1 MDEYAVVR
9 ERMVREQLES
19 RDVRDARVLE
29 AMRSVPR
36 HEFVPQESRNLA
48 YADAPLPIGDGQT
61 ISQPY
66 IVAFMTELLEVQAA
80 DRILEVGTGSGYQAA
95 VLSLLA
101 GEVYTL
107 ERISRL
113 ASESRARLARL
124 GFHNVQVIE
133 SDGSCGYPDQ
143 APFDG
148 IIVTAAAPKAPTP
161 LKGQLADGGRMVV
174 PVGSREG
181 QVLER
186 WTRRGDRLEEE
197 RIAPVAFVPL
207 VGEHGWP
214 PDREVETK
222 KWRWF

>member
-9 ERMVREQLES
+9 ERMVREQLEM
-19 RDVRDARVLE
+19 RDVCDSRVLE
-29 AMRSVPR
+29 AMRTVPR
-36 HEFVPQESRNLA
+36 HEFVPEDSRNLA

-66 IVAFMTELLEVQAA
+66 IVAFMTELLDIQAT
-80 DRILEVGTGSGYQAA
+80 DRLLEVGTGSGYQAA
-95 VLSLLA
+95 VLSVLA

-107 ERISRL
+107 ERIERL
-113 ASESRARLARL
+113 ATEARARLSRL
-124 GFHNVQVIE
+124 GFSNVDVIE
-133 SDGSCGYPDQ
+133 SDGSGGYPEQ

-161 LKGQLADGGRMVV
+161 LKAQLADGGRLVI

-181 QVLER
+181 QMLER
-186 WTRRGDRLEEE
+186 WTRQGDRLKEE

-207 VGEHGWP
+207 LGEHGWP
-214 PDREVETK
+214 PDRQAETK

>member
-1 MDEYAVVR
+1 MDEYTAIR
-9 ERMVREQLES
+9 ERMVREQLET

-36 HEFVPQESRNLA
+36 HDFVPKESRNLA

-66 IVAFMTELLEVQAA
+66 IVAFMTELLEVQPT

-95 VLSLLA
+95 VLSVLA
-101 GEVYTL
+101 GEVYSL
-107 ERISRL
+107 ERIARL
-113 ASESRARLARL
+113 AAEARARLARL
-124 GFHNVQVIE
+124 GFKNVHVIE
-133 SDGSCGYPDQ
+133 SDGSSGYPDR
-143 APFDG
+143 APYDG
-148 IIVTAAAPKAPTP
+148 IIVTAAAPKAPSP
-161 LKGQLADGGRMVV
+161 LKAQLADGGRLVI

-181 QVLER
+181 QMLER

-214 PDREVETK
+214 PDRDSEPK
-222 KWRWF
+222 KWHWF